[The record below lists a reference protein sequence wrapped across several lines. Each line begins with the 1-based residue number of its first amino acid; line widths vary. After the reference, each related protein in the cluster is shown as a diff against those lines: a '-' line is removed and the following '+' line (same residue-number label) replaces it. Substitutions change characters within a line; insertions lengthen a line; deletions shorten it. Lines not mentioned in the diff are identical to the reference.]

1 GGARA
6 EAVTVGVGVE
16 HVLAAFF
23 ECFAHD
29 LRSVPSDCDGE
40 SIPHR
45 SRLRGLRRAGHGEL
59 RLDLARML
67 LYAVADCLPRPSAH
81 ARPYADAALGPL
93 LTQNLCDRVAAPHA
107 VEDPERIS
115 HVRLAARIG
124 ADQQRERIQR
134 EGRVLEALEIQQ
146 AEAGE

>member
-1 GGARA
+1 
-6 EAVTVGVGVE
+6 
-16 HVLAAFF
+16 
-23 ECFAHD
+23 
-29 LRSVPSDCDGE
+29 
-40 SIPHR
+40 
-45 SRLRGLRRAGHGEL
+45 RGLRRAGHGEL
-59 RLDLARML
+59 RLDLERMV

-146 AEAGE
+146 AEAGEHGRPSRISSARGSGAGYGECRWPRCCGGMLTRRTARTGSSSGCSR